1 MMTKSII
8 QYFFIVWLIISLD
21 LIAQCQCSPSAN
33 IQQTSVNRSKND
45 VQAESR
51 KLTDDVEVITQYS
64 NVLDEDSPV
73 MIGDNMMKDFQYFND
88 PNAIATPKYEPS
100 KYEPPL
106 SPEMPNNHRPLHE
119 MITKEIHEMERNPG
133 YYSQMDPVPYV
144 PSESFMPPG
153 GPPLSALEP
162 IPFQEPQTT
171 SDQSISTQ
179 LVKVIREPF
188 WAPDLYK
195 LEDKYM
201 STLRSLKSSM
211 MNFYYRMH
219 EMIIY
224 FLNLFRMPGKL

>member
-106 SPEMPNNHRPLHE
+106 SRDAQQSP
-119 MITKEIHEMERNPG
+119 
-133 YYSQMDPVPYV
+133 
-144 PSESFMPPG
+144 
-153 GPPLSALEP
+153 AL
-162 IPFQEPQTT
+162 T
-171 SDQSISTQ
+171 
-179 LVKVIREPF
+179 
-188 WAPDLYK
+188 
-195 LEDKYM
+195 
-201 STLRSLKSSM
+201 
-211 MNFYYRMH
+211 
-219 EMIIY
+219 
-224 FLNLFRMPGKL
+224 